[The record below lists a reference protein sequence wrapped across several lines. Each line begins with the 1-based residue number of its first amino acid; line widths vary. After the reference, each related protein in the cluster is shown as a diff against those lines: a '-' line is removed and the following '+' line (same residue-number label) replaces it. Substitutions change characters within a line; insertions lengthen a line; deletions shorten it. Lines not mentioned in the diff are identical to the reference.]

1 LLQHLRSFWAKS
13 INSGAFAIGTL
24 ILVAVLQQ
32 LLAQD
37 LAQGTG
43 RTGRDLY
50 RDVALLFSDL
60 WGITKFILVIPTL
73 FFWLL
78 NRVRPYYLSMLLTM
92 VMITFE
98 LVVNVLL
105 LVADPVVNSWQSGY
119 FLARDNVLLA
129 LINLHVFALW
139 YYIIEGPIARK
150 ALQVDE
156 QRWDF
161 LFPQRASHIPGYEAW
176 TPHFID
182 YWFLAMVTI
191 VTFGPA
197 DTLPLS
203 RRAKLLMALE
213 IVISVLTITVLV
225 GRALSAT

>member
-161 LFPQRASHIPGYEAW
+161 LFPQRASH
-176 TPHFID
+176 FID